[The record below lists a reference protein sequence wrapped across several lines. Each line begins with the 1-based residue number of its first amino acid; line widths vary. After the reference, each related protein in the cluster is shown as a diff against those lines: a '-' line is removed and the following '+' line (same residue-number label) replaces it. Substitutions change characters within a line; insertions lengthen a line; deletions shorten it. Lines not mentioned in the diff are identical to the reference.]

1 MPVTIWPRECR
12 KTDDIFSFFG
22 WCLFPPSLSF
32 FLHSFSFTPSH
43 SIALIPTFSFL
54 SCPRITL
61 SPSPLCIP
69 LLPSRLSLTYYWK
82 AIVFSR
88 RRFSYGAA
96 IFHDPI
102 LERREHGMRGGKEE
116 RREDRVADRDNGREY
131 WRI

>member
-1 MPVTIWPRECR
+1 MIYAGHHMAERVPQNGRYFQFLRMVLIST
-12 KTDDIFSFFG
+12 FSLVFSA
-22 WCLFPPSLSF
+22 LFLF
-32 FLHSFSFTPSH
+32 YSFSFDCAYSNLLF
-43 SIALIPTFSFL
+43 SIV
-54 SCPRITL
+54 PRITL

-102 LERREHGMRGGKEE
+102 LERREHGMRRRQGREE
-116 RREDRVADRDNGREY
+116 RGQGGRQG
-131 WRI
+131 

>member
-1 MPVTIWPRECR
+1 MAERVPQNGRYFQFLRMVLIST
-12 KTDDIFSFFG
+12 FSLVLSALL
-22 WCLFPPSLSF
+22 LFY
-32 FLHSFSFTPSH
+32 SFSFDCAYSNLLFSIVPSYH
-43 SIALIPTFSFL
+43 PFS
-54 SCPRITL
+54 
-61 SPSPLCIP
+61 
-69 LLPSRLSLTYYWK
+69 LSLVHSPPPFPPFSNIYYWK

-88 RRFSYGAA
+88 WRFSYGAA